1 MDSLI
6 IRNFSEKILI
16 FILTIILINNFSI
29 EEKCIITFIILF
41 LVEKYNKISSDSKRM
56 SIFSVEN

>member
-1 MDSLI
+1 MDNLI